1 MTLRQSRRFRLWL
14 PPVAIVLLTLFSM
27 PSRALADEADALL
40 ERRVKAA
47 LLYRFTNYVQWPES
61 SFQKATTPFT
71 IGIAGADTLAA
82 ELTAFSA
89 ERQVHDRPLVVR
101 RRTSPDAFNN
111 AQIVFI
117 GRDDHPNLAAIVRAA
132 PPNALIVTES
142 PQGLQHGSV
151 INFIVVEGQVRF
163 EISLQAALER
173 NLHLSSRLL
182 SVAYAV
188 HTGAR

>member
-1 MTLRQSRRFRLWL
+1 MRLLEPRRCRRWL
-14 PPVAIVLLTLFSM
+14 PRVAIVLLTMCTIPARS
-27 PSRALADEADALL
+27 AIDEAEALL

-61 SFQKATTPFT
+61 AFRKATANFT
-71 IGIAGADTLAA
+71 IGIAGADTVAA
-82 ELTAFSA
+82 ELTAFA
-89 ERQVHDRPLVVR
+89 AGRQVHGRPLAVR
-101 RRTSPDAFNN
+101 RHTSPEAFKD
-111 AQIVFI
+111 AQIVFV
-117 GRDDHPNLAAIVRAA
+117 GRDEHPNLAAIIRAV
-132 PPNALIVTES
+132 PPNALVVTES
-142 PQGLQHGSV
+142 RHGLQQGSV

-173 NLHLSSRLL
+173 NLRLSSRLL